1 VSHRMYSS
9 PEAFRKALEDRLRK
23 LAPGPR
29 LSRQRQ
35 LLVFDR
41 FLARVDRVLGE
52 AATLKG
58 GLVLELRLDRARTTK
73 DVDLRMMGAPD
84 NLLARLQEAGRSQL
98 GDFMSFEV
106 APDAEHPE
114 IQNEG
119 MPSDGYRFRAEC
131 TIGGKLFGQR
141 FGVDVAFGDPMVGA
155 TELVTGEDLLDFIGV
170 SPPTVR
176 LYPVET
182 HLAEKLH
189 AYTMPRQ
196 RPNTRVKD
204 LPDLALLATTKPIEA
219 RVLREA
225 IATTFAHRNTHAIPT
240 ALQAPPD
247 AWSSVYEALARED
260 ELAWKTIGDVVSA
273 ARAFLNPV
281 LGADAD
287 VVWDP
292 VSWAWRARE

>member
-1 VSHRMYSS
+1 MSTRTYSS

-29 LSRQRQ
+29 LNRQRQ

-41 FLARVDRVLGE
+41 LLARIDQVLGE

-73 DVDLRMMGAPD
+73 DVDLRMMGTPQ
-84 NLLARLQEAGRSQL
+84 NLLARLQEAGRTQL
-98 GDFMSFEV
+98 GDFMFFEL
-106 APDAEHPE
+106 APDAEDPE
-114 IQNEG
+114 SQNDG
-119 MPSDGYRFRAEC
+119 MPYDGYRFRAEC

-155 TELVTGEDLLDFIGV
+155 AERVTGEDLLDFIGV
-170 SPPTVR
+170 PPPSVR

-196 RPNTRVKD
+196 FPNTRVKD
-204 LPDLALLATTKPIEA
+204 LPDLALLATTKRLEA
-219 RVLREA
+219 RTLREA
-225 IATTFAHRNTHAIPT
+225 IATTFAHRNTHTIPT
-240 ALQAPPD
+240 ALQDPPD
-247 AWSSVYEALARED
+247 LWVPVYEALARED
-260 ELAWKTIGDVVSA
+260 ELAWKTIAEVVAA
-273 ARAFLNPV
+273 ARAFLNPI
-281 LGADAD
+281 LGSDVDA
-287 VVWDP
+287 VWEP
-292 VSWAWRARE
+292 TSWAWRSR

>member
-1 VSHRMYSS
+1 MPHRTYSS
-9 PEAFRKALEDRLRK
+9 PEAFRKALEDRLRR

-29 LSRQRQ
+29 LGRQRQ

-41 FLARVDRVLGE
+41 FLARIDRVLGE

-73 DVDLRMMGAPD
+73 DVDLRMMGAPK
-84 NLLARLQEAGRSQL
+84 NLLAQLQEAGRTQL

-114 IQNEG
+114 IQNDG
-119 MPSDGYRFRAEC
+119 MPYDGLRFRAEC
-131 TIGGKLFGQR
+131 TIAGKLFGQR

-155 TELVTGEDLLDFIGV
+155 AELITGEDLLDFIGV
-170 SPPTVR
+170 APPTVR

-204 LPDLALLATTKPIEA
+204 LPDLALLATTRRIEA
-219 RVLREA
+219 RTLREA
-225 IATTFAHRNTHAIPT
+225 IATTFAHRNTHSIPT
-240 ALQAPPD
+240 ALQDPPD
-247 AWSSVYEALARED
+247 VWMPVYEALARED
-260 ELAWKTIGDVVSA
+260 ELAWKTVAEVVAA
-273 ARAFLNPV
+273 ARGFLNPV
-281 LGADAD
+281 LATDDD
-287 VVWDP
+287 VVWEP
-292 VSWAWRARE
+292 TSWEWRSR

>member
-1 VSHRMYSS
+1 MSNRTYSS
-9 PEAFRKALEDRLRK
+9 PEAFRRALEDRLRK

-29 LSRQRQ
+29 LNRQRQ

-41 FLARVDRVLGE
+41 FLARIDRVLGE

-73 DVDLRMMGAPD
+73 DVDLRMVGTPL
-84 NLLARLQEAGRSQL
+84 NLLARLQEAGRTQL

-106 APDAEHPE
+106 APDVEHPE
-114 IQNEG
+114 IQNDG
-119 MPSDGYRFRAEC
+119 MPYDGYRFRAEC

-155 TELVTGEDLLDFIGV
+155 AELVTGEDLLDFIGV
-170 SPPTVR
+170 QPPSVR

-204 LPDLALLATTKPIEA
+204 LPDLALLATTKRLEA
-219 RVLREA
+219 RTLREA
-225 IATTFAHRNTHAIPT
+225 ISTTFAHRNTHAIPT
-240 ALQAPPD
+240 ALQDPPD
-247 AWSSVYEALARED
+247 LWKPVYEALARED
-260 ELAWKTIGDVVSA
+260 ELAWKTIADVVDA
-273 ARAFLNPV
+273 ARAFLNPI
-281 LGADAD
+281 LGSEIDA
-287 VVWDP
+287 VWEP
-292 VSWAWRARE
+292 SSWEWRSR